1 MCSSRPVSLR
11 ASRWRRSCR
20 ALDLVNRRAI
30 NRQNMV
36 IVASV
41 SLPASSISC
50 AAISACRRRGLKSSA
65 SQLGVTAPSRT
76 SWAQRSGW
84 MSPRR
89 RGSRPH
95 DRTKLSRSSRASR
108 FFSLG
113 ASGKARSQAKRVCR
127 MAGST
132 PSIPS
137 SVASSWDERPSS
149 SAVSIRRRA
158 TTRAARPIRSSVSVA
173 GSTDLRAR
181 NAAMIA
187 SAIGIPLSDAVA
199 AASAAVS
206 AARLSSRTG
215 GCRPR
220 CRCASTACSRRFVS
234 RRPYSARAPGL
245 MPICSARKAT
255 IGAGGVSPRRIAR
268 PRWRKKQS

>member
-1 MCSSRPVSLR
+1 
-11 ASRWRRSCR
+11 
-20 ALDLVNRRAI
+20 
-30 NRQNMV
+30 MV
-36 IVASV
+36 IAASV
-41 SLPASSISC
+41 SLPVSSISC

-76 SWAQRSGW
+76 SWDHRSGW
-84 MSPRR
+84 MRPRR
-89 RGSRPH
+89 CGSRPN

-113 ASGKARSQAKRVCR
+113 ASGKARNQAKRVCR

-132 PSIPS
+132 ASSPSN
-137 SVASSWDERPSS
+137 VASSSEEKPSS
-149 SAVSIRRRA
+149 SAASIRRRA

-173 GSTDLRAR
+173 GSTDLRSR
-181 NAAMIA
+181 KAAMIA

-199 AASAAVS
+199 AASAALR

-234 RRPYSARAPGL
+234 RRPYSAKAPGS
-245 MPICSARKAT
+245 MPICWARKAT
-255 IGAGGVSPRRIAR
+255 IGAGGISPKRSAR
-268 PRWRKKQS
+268 PR